1 LEKEVMT
8 IDGIKEVVQ
17 LCLGAFA
24 VIAGLI
30 LMYVKP
36 ELKTEA
42 MSIEMLV
49 LGYYFGSSPGSI
61 SRNIKALKETIK
73 GGCNET
79 DRGVSG

>member
-1 LEKEVMT
+1 LEKEIVSVE
-8 IDGIKEVVQ
+8 GIKEVVQ

-24 VIAGLI
+24 VIAGFT
-30 LMYVKP
+30 LMYFKP

-79 DRGVSG
+79 DRGIGS

>member
-1 LEKEVMT
+1 LEKEAMN
-8 IDGIKEVVQ
+8 IEGIKEVVQ

-24 VIAGLI
+24 VIAGFT
-30 LMYVKP
+30 LMYFKP

-61 SRNIKALKETIK
+61 SRNFKSLKDALK
-73 GGCNET
+73 GGCDES